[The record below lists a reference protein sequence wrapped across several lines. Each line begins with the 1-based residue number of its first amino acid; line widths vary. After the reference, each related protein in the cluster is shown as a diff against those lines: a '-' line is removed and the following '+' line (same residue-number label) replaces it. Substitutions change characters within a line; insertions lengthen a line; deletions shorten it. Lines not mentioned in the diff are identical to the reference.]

1 MVTNRYTPNYTSRTT
16 PCRTVVHSQK
26 GTDCCNGIVI
36 LGQRSETMRL
46 SLFILLCTAVACK
59 SNADKAVHLPSKHYH
74 YVQTD
79 TAALP
84 EKHAMYVPVY
94 SHIYLENGKST
105 VNLAVTLSIRNTS
118 FTDSCYITDVVYY
131 GSQGEVLKH
140 YLDSTVLL
148 QPMASIE
155 FVVERSESKGG
166 AGANFVVKW
175 AAPKPGSEPLMQ
187 TVMNETSAGISFV
200 TNGVE
205 IK

>member
-1 MVTNRYTPNYTSRTT
+1 
-16 PCRTVVHSQK
+16 
-26 GTDCCNGIVI
+26 
-36 LGQRSETMRL
+36 MRL
-46 SLFILLCTAVACK
+46 IAFLLLSAIIACK
-59 SNADKAVHLPSKHYH
+59 SETDKTVYLPSKQYQ
-74 YVQTD
+74 YVKID

-118 FTDSCYITDVVYY
+118 YTDNLYITEVVYY
-131 GSQGEVLKH
+131 GSQGEVLKQ
-140 YLDSTVLL
+140 YLDSTLL
-148 QPMASIE
+148 IKPMASIE
-155 FVVERSESKGG
+155 FIVERSESKGG

-175 AAPKPGSEPLMQ
+175 GALKPGSEPLMQ

-200 TNGVE
+200 TTGVE